1 MKKNKNK
8 DFNKLILKKVIHLQ
22 SETEIIL
29 NVLENFIRKNKNLTF
44 SVQNILKKR
53 GVLHEKK
60 NIKKD

>member
-53 GVLHEKK
+53 GVLHEQK

>member
-8 DFNKLILKKVIHLQ
+8 DFNKLILKKVIRLQ
-22 SETEIIL
+22 GETEVIL
-29 NVLENFIRKNKNLTF
+29 NILESFIKKNKNLTS

-53 GVLHEKK
+53 GVFYEQK